1 VWKKRKN
8 ELRPINII
16 QMKAVKTEIENFI
29 MDNSWLF
36 WYLPEDKKSKVSK
49 ELLLESVLNYGT
61 MDECLKIIK
70 LLGYKESLEILE
82 NAKGRKKGNYY
93 PEIYNFFYLY
103 LKKHA

>member
-1 VWKKRKN
+1 MNGK
-8 ELRPINII
+8 LTNI
-16 QMKAVKTEIENFI
+16 VKVKSVEKEKLDFI
-29 MDNSWLF
+29 ADNSWLF
-36 WYLPEDKKSKVSK
+36 WYLPQDKKSKVSK

-61 MDECLKIIK
+61 MDECLKIMK

-82 NAKGRKKGNYY
+82 NAKGRKRGNYY